1 MVAQDG
7 KAHGMLGSP
16 NKCEIATSASSAKIS
31 FSSLTYAAEEGK
43 GKAAP

>member
-1 MVAQDG
+1 MAAQDG

-16 NKCEIATSASSAKIS
+16 NKCETATIASSAKIS

-43 GKAAP
+43 GKAAS